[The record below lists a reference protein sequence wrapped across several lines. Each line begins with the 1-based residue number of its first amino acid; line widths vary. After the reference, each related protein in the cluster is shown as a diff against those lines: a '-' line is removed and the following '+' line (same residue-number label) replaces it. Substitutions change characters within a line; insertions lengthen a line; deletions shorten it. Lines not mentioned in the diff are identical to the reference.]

1 MIFDDPLLLVNAYLD
16 GELDPASALG
26 VEQRMAADPA
36 LAVEFAR
43 LEALRRLL
51 REQLPRQAVPPV
63 LPPASKYRPEC
74 TVRACNLIGVRSSHR
89 SLIEIGSNARRLGHE
104 HLRNSGGNHIA
115 RPSAR

>member
-1 MIFDDPLLLVNAYLD
+1 MTRPMIFDDPLLLVNAYLD

-63 LPPASKYRPEC
+63 LPARIEVSAGMHRARVQPYWRALVASVADRDWVE
-74 TVRACNLIGVRSSHR
+74 RASPRS
-89 SLIEIGSNARRLGHE
+89 
-104 HLRNSGGNHIA
+104 
-115 RPSAR
+115 